1 MYKILL
7 SLLVL
12 LISFTAKADDCRG
25 DRPQYD
31 EQGNLIIYI
40 CKTFI
45 RNSSDLTHK
54 TYSYEVVSPDK
65 NSIKKVS
72 SLNVV
77 QSGPDGQLT
86 STFTRGTN
94 SNHTL
99 ITLNGISIQVN
110 IVVYR

>member
-7 SLLVL
+7 TLFVL
-12 LISFTAKADDCRG
+12 LISFTSVKADDCRG

-31 EQGNLIIYI
+31 EDGTLIIYI
-40 CKTFI
+40 CKSFI

-54 TYSYEVVSPDK
+54 TYSYEVVSADK
-65 NSIKKVS
+65 DELQKVS

-86 STFTRGTN
+86 STFMRGTN
-94 SNHTL
+94 
-99 ITLNGISIQVN
+99 
-110 IVVYR
+110 